1 MPSFLC
7 RMPVRVESNHA
18 LTKLPLGSGSIP
30 EWPLLVESE
39 MVLTPTAH
47 SVPPSLR
54 LPEHVEHVDEP
65 RSPTRPDMEQESTEE
80 GEAYKALVP
89 KVSRPYATRVSSR
102 RQVLAAGVPQEFFT
116 KRSLASLARFVMVW
130 CLTLL
135 SFAFF
140 TMVFPATDQEDVVGE
155 AARMRH
161 QPPFYLV
168 HVSRCSMS
176 LLTAVIF
183 GPLWKQGGAVNFS
196 LRAKEVATVA
206 FLSLFILG
214 ALQDCNAVL
223 EICTQTELGLWQ
235 RFCAIVAALGSSAN
249 ISKFSSNMA
258 LVEIYAANKFWQEQR
273 GYSNCLSIAAMIRRD
288 NGKLFEVYV
297 ALSIA
302 YVLAIVPL
310 SFFCLLA
317 AVAYFYFAI
326 ALVLFC
332 YLGASALGPLV
343 PILARS
349 QRFESHPPEAAIT
362 RLPLPET
369 PRHQCEDCGAPSAW
383 EDFFLAALLCGVLP
397 SLLAPCGARLLSG
410 VGYLDALSSTLSERS
425 ISSAVPETW
434 PQLLDVCGHLL

>member
-1 MPSFLC
+1 M
-7 RMPVRVESNHA
+7 
-18 LTKLPLGSGSIP
+18 
-30 EWPLLVESE
+30 
-39 MVLTPTAH
+39 
-47 SVPPSLR
+47 
-54 LPEHVEHVDEP
+54 
-65 RSPTRPDMEQESTEE
+65 
-80 GEAYKALVP
+80 
-89 KVSRPYATRVSSR
+89 
-102 RQVLAAGVPQEFFT
+102 
-116 KRSLASLARFVMVW
+116 
-130 CLTLL
+130 
-135 SFAFF
+135 
-140 TMVFPATDQEDVVGE
+140 
-155 AARMRH
+155 
-161 QPPFYLV
+161 
-168 HVSRCSMS
+168 
-176 LLTAVIF
+176 
-183 GPLWKQGGAVNFS
+183 NFS